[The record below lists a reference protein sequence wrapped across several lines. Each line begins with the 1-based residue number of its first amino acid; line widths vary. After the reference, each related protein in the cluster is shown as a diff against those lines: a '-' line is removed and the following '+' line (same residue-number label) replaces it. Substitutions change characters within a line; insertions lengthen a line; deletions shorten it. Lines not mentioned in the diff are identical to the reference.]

1 MNFAIDGMVIS
12 NIRLRENDISE
23 DTTLVIR
30 QSPQDDS
37 MK

>member
-23 DTTLVIR
+23 DTLVIR